1 MVLFLGCREIKIII
15 FNLVSHGKSIKER
28 KVAQRA
34 ANVGSGRDF
43 VKVVKS
49 VKDPKTGRVHLY
61 KELMIHKDKVKEFFE
76 KK

>member
-1 MVLFLGCREIKIII
+1 MAK
-15 FNLVSHGKSIKER
+15 VSKNA

-43 VKVVKS
+43 VKVIKS
-49 VKDPKTGRVHLY
+49 VKDPKTGKYTY

>member
-1 MVLFLGCREIKIII
+1 MAK
-15 FNLVSHGKSIKER
+15 VSKNA

-34 ANVGSGRDF
+34 TNAGSGRDF

-49 VKDPKTGRVHLY
+49 IKDPKTGKYTY

-76 KK
+76 QK

>member
-1 MVLFLGCREIKIII
+1 MAK
-15 FNLVSHGKSIKER
+15 VSKNA

-34 ANVGSGRDF
+34 ANLGSGRDF
-43 VKVVKS
+43 VKVIKS
-49 VKDPKTGRVHLY
+49 VKDPKTGKYTY